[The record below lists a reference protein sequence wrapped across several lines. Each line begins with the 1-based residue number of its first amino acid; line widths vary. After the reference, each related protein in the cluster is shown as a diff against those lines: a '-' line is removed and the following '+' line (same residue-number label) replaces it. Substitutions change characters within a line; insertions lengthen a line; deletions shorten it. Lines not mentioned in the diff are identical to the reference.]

1 MNRGRVF
8 FALCLVIAVG
18 LIGLVT
24 GSALHPQTMSPQAA
38 AGLEIWRATGC
49 EGCHTLYGIGGNYG
63 PDLTHIV
70 ADRGEEYL
78 REFFVNPNAFHPDQR
93 VMPRFNLT
101 RDEVTNVIAL
111 LRHAE
116 GEGTDGS
123 VVLDW
128 PPHPIRVSGSGGLDA
143 GVPAVSASSGSS
155 SDPSVALGKTLFG
168 QNCASCHSLE
178 RDVKIIGPSLWG
190 IADRG
195 ATRVTG
201 QDAAQYIRE
210 SVLHPSDYV
219 VEGFPD
225 VMQKNLGEKLSADE
239 LDGLLAFLMTYG
251 ENRS

>member
-1 MNRGRVF
+1 MNGGRIF
-8 FALCLVIAVG
+8 FTLCLVLAVG

-24 GSALHPQTMSPQAA
+24 GSAFHHQSMPPSAA
-38 AGLEIWRATGC
+38 AGLEVWRATGC

-70 ADRGEEYL
+70 ADRGEAYL

-101 RDEVTNVIAL
+101 RDEVTNLISL
-111 LRHAE
+111 LRHVG
-116 GEGTDGS
+116 GEGTDAS

-128 PPHPIRVSGSGGLDA
+128 PPNPIRVSGTGGFSVSSVSIA
-143 GVPAVSASSGSS
+143 SASGA
-155 SDPSVALGKTLFG
+155 DDSVALGKTLFG

-178 RDVKIIGPSLWG
+178 PDVKIIGPSLWG

-195 ATRVTG
+195 ATRVAG
-201 QDAAQYIRE
+201 QSAEQYIRE
-210 SVLHPSDYV
+210 SVLHPSDYL

-239 LDGLLAFLMTYG
+239 LDGLIAFLMTYTKD
-251 ENRS
+251 RS

>member
-1 MNRGRVF
+1 MNGGRIF
-8 FALCLVIAVG
+8 FAICLVIAVG

-24 GSALHPQTMSPQAA
+24 GSALHPQTMPPSAA

-70 ADRGEEYL
+70 ADRGETYL

-111 LRHAE
+111 LSHAG
-116 GEGTDGS
+116 GESTDAS

-128 PPHPIRVSGSGGLDA
+128 PPNPIHVSGAGGVNVAAPPSSSA
-143 GVPAVSASSGSS
+143 GVPDDV
-155 SDPSVALGKTLFG
+155 VVIGKTLFG
-168 QNCASCHSLE
+168 QSCASCHSLE
-178 RDVKIIGPSLWG
+178 RDVKLIGPSLWG

-195 ATRVTG
+195 ATRVAG
-201 QDAAQYIRE
+201 QSAAQYIRE
-210 SVLHPSDYV
+210 SVLHPSDYL

-225 VMQKNLGEKLSADE
+225 VMQKNLGEQLSADE
-239 LDGLLAFLMTYG
+239 LDGLIAFLMLYT
-251 ENRS
+251 EDRS